1 MQKQIK
7 EVGLVINIEL
17 GGRDEGSIYLFIY
30 LIIKKGGERNA
41 SCAQMYIFS

>member
-30 LIIKKGGERNA
+30 LIIKGGERNA